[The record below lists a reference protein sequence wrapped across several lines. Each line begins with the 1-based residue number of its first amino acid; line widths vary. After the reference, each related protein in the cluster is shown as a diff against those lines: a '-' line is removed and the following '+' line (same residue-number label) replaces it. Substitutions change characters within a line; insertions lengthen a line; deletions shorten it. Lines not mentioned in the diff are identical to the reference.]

1 MAGEG
6 YPVGVYPSNMTMV
19 DYAPRAPAWL
29 ITGGSNP
36 HSAERAWE
44 YVVQSER
51 WNMNERDE
59 TDSLISGASQELPA
73 SSLNRGTL
81 IGCAGILLVLSFPAL
96 LFLPLERLHMPLWL
110 WNLIWLLGLSALA
123 LGTYLLIR
131 MPVDAR
137 IRSADPG
144 RPLTSS
150 GRSPILEQPAERSN
164 RATLLVEYGLV
175 LCATT
180 GYGMVSFA
188 AQDAEIAIGTLV
200 LSASGY
206 SLLLGGSLAGRRVIP
221 VPAWRWVRLP
231 VQGGLA
237 LQALAMMGL
246 GLVLLV
252 WSLILGV
259 EDRYLLLSLGLGLL
273 FLTGTLFLKLIRT
286 L

>member
-1 MAGEG
+1 
-6 YPVGVYPSNMTMV
+6 
-19 DYAPRAPAWL
+19 
-29 ITGGSNP
+29 
-36 HSAERAWE
+36 
-44 YVVQSER
+44 
-51 WNMNERDE
+51 MNERDE
-59 TDSLISGASQELPA
+59 TDSLVPGASWESPA

-96 LFLPLERLHMPLWL
+96 LFLPLERLQMPLWL
-110 WNLIWLLGLSALA
+110 WNLIWLLGLSLLA

-131 MPVDAR
+131 MPADAR
-137 IRSADPG
+137 IRSVDPG

-150 GRSPILEQPAERSN
+150 GRSPILEQPAERGN
-164 RATLLVEYGLV
+164 RVTLLVEYGLV

-206 SLLLGGSLAGRRVIP
+206 CLLLGGSLAGRRVIP
-221 VPAWRWVRLP
+221 VPARRWVRLP
-231 VQGGLA
+231 VHGGIA
-237 LQALAMMGL
+237 PQALAMMGL

-273 FLTGTLFLKLIRT
+273 FLIGLLLLNLIRT
-286 L
+286 I

>member
-1 MAGEG
+1 M
-6 YPVGVYPSNMTMV
+6 
-19 DYAPRAPAWL
+19 D
-29 ITGGSNP
+29 
-36 HSAERAWE
+36 
-44 YVVQSER
+44 
-51 WNMNERDE
+51 ERDE
-59 TDSLISGASQELPA
+59 TDGLISGALPESPA

-81 IGCAGILLVLSFPAL
+81 IGCAGILLVLLFPAL

-123 LGTYLLIR
+123 LGTYLLMR

-137 IRSADPG
+137 IRVADPD

-150 GRSPILEQPAERSN
+150 GRSPILEQPAERGN
-164 RATLLVEYGLV
+164 RVTLLVEYGLV

-206 SLLLGGSLAGRRVIP
+206 SLLLGGSLAGHRMIP

-231 VQGGLA
+231 VHGGMA

-273 FLTGTLFLKLIRT
+273 FLTGILFLKLIRT
-286 L
+286 I

>member
-1 MAGEG
+1 
-6 YPVGVYPSNMTMV
+6 
-19 DYAPRAPAWL
+19 
-29 ITGGSNP
+29 
-36 HSAERAWE
+36 
-44 YVVQSER
+44 VQSEP
-51 WNMNERDE
+51 WSMNERDE
-59 TDSLISGASQELPA
+59 TNSLISGASQESPP

-96 LFLPLERLHMPLWL
+96 LFLPLERLRTPLWL

-131 MPVDAR
+131 MPADAR
-137 IRSADPG
+137 VRSVDPG

-150 GRSPILEQPAERSN
+150 GRSPILEQPAERGN
-164 RATLLVEYGLV
+164 RLTLLVEYGLV

-206 SLLLGGSLAGRRVIP
+206 TLLLGGLLAGRRVIP

-231 VQGGLA
+231 VHGGVA

-246 GLVLLV
+246 GLILLV

-273 FLTGTLFLKLIRT
+273 FLTGLLFLKLTRHLVSHTIRGKSS
-286 L
+286 

>member
-1 MAGEG
+1 
-6 YPVGVYPSNMTMV
+6 
-19 DYAPRAPAWL
+19 
-29 ITGGSNP
+29 
-36 HSAERAWE
+36 
-44 YVVQSER
+44 
-51 WNMNERDE
+51 MNERDE
-59 TDSLISGASQELPA
+59 TDSLIPGSSRGSPS

-96 LFLPLERLHMPLWL
+96 LFLPLERLQMPLFC
-110 WNLIWLLGLSALA
+110 WNLIWLLGLSLLA

-131 MPVDAR
+131 MPADAR
-137 IRSADPG
+137 IRAVDPG

-150 GRSPILEQPAERSN
+150 GRSPMLEQPAERGN
-164 RATLLVEYGLV
+164 RVALLVEYGLV
-175 LCATT
+175 LCAST

-188 AQDAEIAIGTLV
+188 AESAEIAVGTLM

-206 SLLLGGSLAGRRVIP
+206 CLLLGGSLAGRRVIP

-231 VQGGLA
+231 VHGGMA
-237 LQALAMMGL
+237 PQTFATMGL

-273 FLTGTLFLKLIRT
+273 FLIGLLCLRLLRT
-286 L
+286 V

>member
-1 MAGEG
+1 
-6 YPVGVYPSNMTMV
+6 
-19 DYAPRAPAWL
+19 
-29 ITGGSNP
+29 
-36 HSAERAWE
+36 
-44 YVVQSER
+44 
-51 WNMNERDE
+51 MNERDE
-59 TDSLISGASQELPA
+59 TDSLISGASRESPA

-96 LFLPLERLHMPLWL
+96 LFLPLERLQMPLWL

-131 MPVDAR
+131 MPADAR
-137 IRSADPG
+137 IRLVDPG
-144 RPLTSS
+144 HPLTSS
-150 GRSPILEQPAERSN
+150 GRSPIQEQPAERGN
-164 RATLLVEYGLV
+164 RVTLLMEAGLV

-231 VQGGLA
+231 VHGGMA
-237 LQALAMMGL
+237 PQALAMMGL
-246 GLVLLV
+246 GLILLV
-252 WSLILGV
+252 WSLILGI

-273 FLTGTLFLKLIRT
+273 FLTGLLSLKLIRT
-286 L
+286 I